1 MIIKEKMLCD
11 FFIGGI
17 LLSKIL
23 FSLFWSGV
31 VCRDGKIICIV
42 FVNFLLIVCL
52 LFWFIRGVFRF
63 LFFLNEIEVIFF

>member
-23 FSLFWSGV
+23 CSLFWSGV

-42 FVNFLLIVCL
+42 FVNFLLIVCCFGL
-52 LFWFIRGVFRF
+52 LGEF
-63 LFFLNEIEVIFF
+63 LGFYFF